1 MGGEKVQP
9 FSLANFAAG
18 QLLTAPPPRRL
29 RDVGLLRP
37 SRTLRTIQSILHPP
51 ALYRMPDP
59 TNLLTLETAIL
70 PVLTQRRS
78 PRAYAAD
85 RPVSPEALRQVFAAA
100 SSAASCFGE
109 QPWRY
114 LVGSRASSPA
124 AYEKILGSLAEF
136 NQAWARNAPVLA
148 VSIAK
153 L

>member
-18 QLLTAPPPRRL
+18 QLLAAPPPHWL
-29 RDVGLLRP
+29 RDVGLLCP

-51 ALYRMPDP
+51 VLYRMADT

-85 RPVSPEALRQVFAAA
+85 RLVSPEALRQVFAAA
-100 SSAASCFGE
+100 S
-109 QPWRY
+109 
-114 LVGSRASSPA
+114 
-124 AYEKILGSLAEF
+124 
-136 NQAWARNAPVLA
+136 
-148 VSIAK
+148 
-153 L
+153 